1 MTEVQLPSNSVIDV
15 GANNGKYQFYINGVW
30 DSTSTLTIYKHT
42 QYTYNV
48 PKDHPI
54 AFINSSINDN
64 SNSFYYYSD
73 NPITDS
79 GIKYYWGSVELTVQ
93 KNDINLDIK
102 CKYHTGMYVSNKIK
116 SITQTQQSSA
126 GASGGDSSTAHTHS
140 TYTTDT
146 GHDGTGSYKD
156 QQEKYKD
163 QQKEMVQRY
172 ANKNAVDKKRQNT
185 MKNMKVISGNVGTRA
200 STSGSSASAPKLG
213 SADNKIDLSGA
224 FASENA
230 FFIPLSFFH
239 NLDNS
244 LNFTADGDD
253 FKIDLSGTYGT
264 GNDNSD
270 NIVNVSSFEIKD
282 LSENGING
290 HYTDASMVVIK
301 DYYHMIFDLSN
312 GIMDGRTDKHIEQIK
327 KVKEIQQQQPGSI
340 DMSKYKNS
348 QSQINKFKFSSAGGG
363 DISFNGDLSGVRDF
377 IQGFSGKAEK
387 MKQMN
392 SMISNIFSNE
402 NNKDVKSKGFDI
414 SGLDF
419 DLDLD
424 ENSIFK
430 DMKNLNVI
438 QGGVGQD
445 FSANRAD
452 FFGSNDNWTTN
463 VPDKLGYALLGS
475 SGEEITIKG
484 PDVKITKTEGGFKI
498 DGEGEFS
505 PGDRFQKDGFSFEF
519 KDGCVVNSVLES
531 EKAMR
536 AQFKLS
542 RTDLSN
548 VMNCMGAGNE
558 IRNDFDIETK
568 FGSKFKSGGQSND
581 VSMNKFINNMIDIIF
596 DEPKNKDKKD
606 FIADNKKFLNMELT
620 DLSKAGFKAKTK
632 SIILKD
638 TSGETFNPS
647 ELKNKLSD
655 DKGVYIKTKQGENVN
670 FKFGNDTLKME
681 HASGNKFQFKS
692 AGDISAN
699 KAGFEFNKFSNDKF
713 EKHDKSE
720 FNKNDLLEIMKNDVK
735 YTLQVGSSYVVS
747 IIDNSVV
754 QKHIGTGQLYRKNYT
769 VMNKKY
775 RQQYSMRG
783 LFDAVNTLKNT
794 TDAKMD
800 SKRNMH
806 PTKNQ
811 SGDRLR
817 KLKSANILKSKL
829 SKSE

>member
-1 MTEVQLPSNSVIDV
+1 MT
-15 GANNGKYQFYINGVW
+15 NGYNHEHNY
-30 DSTSTLTIYKHT
+30 DTYST
-42 QYTYNV
+42 N
-48 PKDHPI
+48 
-54 AFINSSINDN
+54 
-64 SNSFYYYSD
+64 
-73 NPITDS
+73 
-79 GIKYYWGSVELTVQ
+79 
-93 KNDINLDIK
+93 
-102 CKYHTGMYVSNKIK
+102 
-116 SITQTQQSSA
+116 
-126 GASGGDSSTAHTHS
+126 
-140 TYTTDT
+140 T
-146 GHDGTGSYKD
+146 GHGTGNY
-156 QQEKYKD
+156 QQQQQQYQQ
-163 QQKEMVQRY
+163 QQKQMAQKY
-172 ANKNAVDKKRQNT
+172 ASNNVVDKKRQNT
-185 MKNMKVISGNVGTRA
+185 MKNMKVISANVGTSA
-200 STSGSSASAPKLG
+200 STSSASAPTSALG
-213 SADNKIDLSGA
+213 SVGNKIDLSGA
-224 FASENA
+224 FASENS

-244 LNFTADGDD
+244 LNFTADNND
-253 FKIDLSGTYGT
+253 FKIDLSGIYGT
-264 GNDNSD
+264 GNDSS
-270 NIVNVSSFEIKD
+270 NIVNVSSFKITG
-282 LSENGING
+282 LVPNTLNG
-290 HYTDASMVVIK
+290 HYTDGSMVVIK
-301 DYYHMIFDLSN
+301 DYYHMIFDLTN

-327 KVKEIQQQQPGSI
+327 KVKEMQQQQPGSI

-348 QSQINKFKFSSAGGG
+348 QSQINKYQLPAAANVKIQFTGS
-363 DISFNGDLSGVRDF
+363 LSHVKDF
-377 IQGFSGKAEK
+377 IQGIYGKTEK
-387 MKQMN
+387 MNQLN

-402 NNKDVKSKGFDI
+402 KNRDVKATKIFDI
-414 SGLDF
+414 SNLGF
-419 DLDLD
+419 DDTGLDLD
-424 ENSIFK
+424 EKSIFK

-445 FSANRAD
+445 FSANKAD
-452 FFGSNDNWTTN
+452 FFGSDDDWTTS

-475 SGEEITIKG
+475 SGEEITING
-484 PDVKITKTEGGFKI
+484 PDVKIVKTEGGFKI
-498 DGEGEFS
+498 DGEGEFN

-536 AQFKLS
+536 AQFNLS

-548 VMNCMGAGNE
+548 VMNCIDVGNE

-568 FGSKFKSGGQSND
+568 FGSKFKSGGQSDD
-581 VSMNKFINNMIDIIF
+581 VSMNNFINNMIDIIF
-596 DEPKNKDKKD
+596 DEPKNKDKKE
-606 FIADNKKFLNMELT
+606 FIANNKKFLNMELT

-632 SIILKD
+632 SIILKETTD
-638 TSGETFNPS
+638 KTFNPS

-670 FKFGNDTLKME
+670 FQFGNDTLKME
-681 HASGNKFQFKS
+681 HASGNKFKFKTT
-692 AGDISAN
+692 GDISAN

-713 EKHDKSE
+713 EKNDKSE

-747 IIDNSVV
+747 IIDNNAV

-769 VMNKKY
+769 VINKKY

-829 SKSE
+829 SKSEQQ